1 MKQKSTLKPKG
12 VKNPIKTPQAVKNP
26 IKTPQAVK
34 NPIKTPQAVKN
45 PIKTQKKRNLFHIK
59 KTLKQYPNN
68 LRMYSIDK
76 VNIFDNKNILCLTSE
91 GYTIYDNKFKIIKR
105 KKNLSVTAPKIID
118 DKNFICLIDRKKL
131 IKINIETGKHNQL
144 FEFPYYIKSIKYF
157 KNNNIITIIYDEGFT
172 FKIWQKLNDGSYQ
185 LMTKLSL
192 LSFSTDKNIEMY
204 LTKNENCL
212 ITTNPFYG
220 VTFWDLPKFR
230 YDHELDYYW
239 HEEHFCQV
247 SENEIVLG
255 KGRQEGGDELS
266 NEIVK
271 YNIKDKKIV
280 LIKKFNFKYG
290 AIDYLDNKNIFLI
303 NGSRPKSK
311 ILNNIYVLNNNF
323 AQMQAIEIPLGHTIE
338 FFSLYQ
344 KDDKEEYLFYYFYDD
359 DRPGYG
365 IEILSFV

>member
-1 MKQKSTLKPKG
+1 MKQKSTLKPKA
-12 VKNPIKTPQAVKNP
+12 VKNSIKTPKAQ
-26 IKTPQAVK
+26 
-34 NPIKTPQAVKN
+34 KN
-45 PIKTQKKRNLFHIK
+45 PIKTQKKGNFFHIK
-59 KTLKQYPNN
+59 KALKQYPNN
-68 LRMYSIDK
+68 LRMYSLGK
-76 VNIFDNKNILCLTSE
+76 VNIFDNKNILCLTSG

-105 KKNLSVTAPKIID
+105 KKNLSVTNAKIID
-118 DKNFICLIDRKKL
+118 DKNFICLIDNSKL

-144 FEFPYYIKSIKYF
+144 FKFPYYIKQIKYL
-157 KNNNIITIIYDEGFT
+157 KNHNIITILYEEGFT
-172 FKIWQKLNDGSYQ
+172 FKIWQKLNNGSYQ

-192 LSFSTDKNIEMY
+192 LSFSTNNNIEMY
-204 LTKNENCL
+204 LTKKENYL
-212 ITTNPFYG
+212 ITTNPFNG
-220 VTFWDLPKFR
+220 VTFWDLSKYR

-323 AQMQAIEIPLGHTIE
+323 VKLQVFEIPLGQTIE
-338 FFSLYQ
+338 CFSLYQ
-344 KDDKEEYLFYYFYDD
+344 KDDKEEYLFYYYED

-365 IEILSFV
+365 IEILLFV

>member
-1 MKQKSTLKPKG
+1 MKQKSTLKPK
-12 VKNPIKTPQAVKNP
+12 AVK
-26 IKTPQAVK
+26 K
-34 NPIKTPQAVKN
+34 
-45 PIKTQKKRNLFHIK
+45 PIKTQKKGNYFHIK
-59 KTLKQYPNN
+59 KNLKQYPNN
-68 LRMYSIDK
+68 LRMYSFGK

-105 KKNLSVTAPKIID
+105 KKNLSVSDAKIID

-144 FEFPYYIKSIKYF
+144 FKFPEYIRKIKYL
-157 KNNNIITIIYDEGFT
+157 KNNNILTHFYDEGFT

-185 LMTKLSL
+185 LMIKLSL
-192 LSFSTDKNIEMY
+192 LSFSTDSIIEMY

-220 VTFWDLPKFR
+220 VTFWDLTKFR

-239 HEEHFCQV
+239 HEKHFCQV

-280 LIKKFNFKYG
+280 LIKKFAFKCG

-303 NGSRPKSK
+303 NGSRPKSE

-323 AQMQAIEIPLGHTIE
+323 VQLQIIEIPLGRTIE

-344 KDDKEEYLFYYFYDD
+344 KDDKEEYLFYYFND

-365 IEILSFV
+365 IEILSFA